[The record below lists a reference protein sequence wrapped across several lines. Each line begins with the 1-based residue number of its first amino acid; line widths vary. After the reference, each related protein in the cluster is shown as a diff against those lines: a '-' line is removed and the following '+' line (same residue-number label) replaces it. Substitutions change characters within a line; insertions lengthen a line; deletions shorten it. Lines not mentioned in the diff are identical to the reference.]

1 MSSSWNDDRLNFTG
15 DGKLSA
21 PTVTR
26 NLKCQIKGNFL
37 GWCWKW
43 GYETSPP
50 FIWMPSFDYA
60 TPNSVEKSIS
70 EDFMTIQ
77 NV

>member
-21 PTVTR
+21 PTIR
-26 NLKCQIKGNFL
+26 RKLKCQIKGHIWGCL
-37 GWCWKW
+37 KW
-43 GYETSPP
+43 GFETSHLL
-50 FIWMPSFDYA
+50 WMPSFDYA
-60 TPNSVEKSIS
+60 SPNSVEKSIS

-77 NV
+77 KV